1 MHHTRASALATQAG
15 HGQQNSAASILRAAA
30 VEFDQFG
37 FDGAS
42 FASIATRAEVSK
54 SLVSYHFPTKALLA
68 AGVVALAYRG
78 GVFMPGAAPPLEG
91 LSSLPAAGVAVAEA
105 LLHNPLARAAVRLR
119 QEPDVRALSVPS
131 PYLGWLVRIQ
141 EVLLQAQRN
150 SEISRAFDVEKEAR
164 LLVSTFVGLTSVA
177 MITGEVFS
185 LVDDVA
191 FFINDRIAALRRRRR
206 SGTTS
211 PVVAFEA
218 ARGIGTASL

>member
-1 MHHTRASALATQAG
+1 
-15 HGQQNSAASILRAAA
+15 
-30 VEFDQFG
+30 
-37 FDGAS
+37 
-42 FASIATRAEVSK
+42 
-54 SLVSYHFPTKALLA
+54 
-68 AGVVALAYRG
+68 
-78 GVFMPGAAPPLEG
+78 MPGAAPPLEG